1 MSVSI
6 IILIL
11 LAVFA
16 GALVRATFGFGEA
29 VVSMPLLALLPIDLY
44 TAISLIGLAGLMVA
58 CLTVSTNWRHIDR
71 PALTRLSIASVIG
84 IPAGLVLVKFA
95 PAIVITDALGNFLI
109 AYGFYSLAKPLLVK
123 TSHQPMFLNPAWA
136 FPFGF
141 AAGSLG
147 SAYNFTG
154 VPVVVYGTMQ
164 QWEPNRFRGTLQ
176 AHFLISGALIV
187 IGQAIGGLWT
197 KDLVVLFG
205 LSVPVLVFATL
216 LGTIVHRRMPAH
228 RFQHY
233 LFVLIVLLGLLLLI
247 NPA

>member
-1 MSVSI
+1 MSVS
-6 IILIL
+6 LIL
-11 LAVFA
+11 LVLSAVFI

-44 TAISLIGLAGLMVA
+44 TSISLIGLAGLTVA
-58 CLTVSTNWRHIDR
+58 CLTVSTNWRDIDR
-71 PALTRLSIASVIG
+71 PALIRLSVASIVG

-95 PAIVITDALGNFLI
+95 PAIVITIALGSFLV
-109 AYGFYSLAKPLLVK
+109 AYGIYSLAKPLLFK
-123 TSHQPMFLNPAWA
+123 TSQQPVLNHPAWA

-154 VPVVVYGTMQ
+154 VPVVVYATIR
-164 QWEPNRFRGTLQ
+164 QWKPERFRGTLQ

-187 IGQAIGGLWT
+187 VGQAVGGLWT
-197 KDLVVLFG
+197 KDLGILFVFSIPLLVL
-205 LSVPVLVFATL
+205 ATL
-216 LGTIVHRRMPAH
+216 LGNFLLRRIPAH

-233 LFVLIVLLGLLLLI
+233 VFVLIVLLGVVLLF
-247 NPA
+247 N